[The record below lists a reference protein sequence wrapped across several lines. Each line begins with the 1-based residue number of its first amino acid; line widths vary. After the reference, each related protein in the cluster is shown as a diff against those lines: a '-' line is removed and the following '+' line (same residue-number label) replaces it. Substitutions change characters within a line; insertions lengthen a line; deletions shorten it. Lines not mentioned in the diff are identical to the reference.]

1 MDFKIENGLGEKV
14 NLEISLKN
22 IPLDEATR
30 IISAIQRNKSLDLLS
45 ELDKEL
51 IALMTPSPGYSHGA
65 KLQAV
70 KLHKDRT
77 GYGLKESKE
86 YCDQLEDKYIKSGFH
101 LMA

>member
-1 MDFKIENGLGEKV
+1 MEFKIENGLGEKV

-30 IISAIQRNKSLDLLS
+30 IVLSIQRNKSILLLS
-45 ELDKEL
+45 DLDKEL
-51 IALMTPSPGYSHGA
+51 ISLMIPGPGQTHGA

-86 YCDQLEDKYIKSGFH
+86 YCDELEARYIKLSI
-101 LMA
+101 